1 MIYLHRSHEGECV
14 WVLTRFSATKYLQ
27 LLSHMILQPSSTR
40 FSNRSTLSALPQ
52 RNPSACSPPAA
63 PRGRCYQW
71 GWESPAWWQRE
82 HWEKPTG
89 LWLSRMLKTMALKG
103 VFAGHQIPRPT
114 YPWRPGP
121 TFLARNLSTFSWGFK
136 SKGFQ
141 DWAQSTYNQSF
152 FLFKCLQTVTPVPK
166 ALLQEK

>member
-1 MIYLHRSHEGECV
+1 MWVRWFIYTAVTRVNAYESLLGSQPLSIYSCYLIWSCSH
-14 WVLTRFSATKYLQ
+14 LLQ
-27 LLSHMILQPSSTR
+27 G
-40 FSNRSTLSALPQ
+40 LSALPQ